1 MAAMSDTGELNGW
14 AQWGKYVVKEL
25 ERLNKRYER
34 LETKLDSIDNR
45 LAKVE
50 RLSWLLGGLVA
61 LFTPVF
67 IWAVIRFLQSAIS

>member
-1 MAAMSDTGELNGW
+1 MTAKSDTGQLNGW

-25 ERLNKRYER
+25 ERLNNRYER
-34 LETKLDSIDNR
+34 LELKLDSIDNR

-50 RLSWLLGGLVA
+50 RLAWLLGGLVA

-67 IWAVIRFLQSAIS
+67 IWAVIRFLQSVIS

>member
-1 MAAMSDTGELNGW
+1 M
-14 AQWGKYVVKEL
+14 KEL

-34 LETKLDSIDNR
+34 LEIKLDSIDGR

-50 RLSWLLGGLVA
+50 RLAWLLGGLLA

-67 IWAVIRFLQSAIS
+67 IWAVIEFLRGVIQ